1 VHKPKGAL
9 IHYALF
15 CRPALIWCAGRV
27 TNLYLCCQSAAGVTL
42 SPVAFKAVSG
52 FILLAST
59 FDGRYS
65 TSKLPSLE
73 DWGRCG
79 ELNVTLL
86 HLRATIRSCLFEN
99 AGSLHVWLLFYQQ
112 TAKPG
117 RLGQVRHMAHVM
129 CCVHAKHMLVQ
140 VTECSIRCVSCCSA
154 GC

>member
-1 VHKPKGAL
+1 VTAAVKFKDLTKRAATREGYHIACRL
-9 IHYALF
+9 I
-15 CRPALIWCAGRV
+15 CRPALNLCTGRV

-79 ELNVTLL
+79 AQPTRYVFLL
-86 HLRATIRSCLFEN
+86 
-99 AGSLHVWLLFYQQ
+99 V
-112 TAKPG
+112 
-117 RLGQVRHMAHVM
+117 
-129 CCVHAKHMLVQ
+129 
-140 VTECSIRCVSCCSA
+140 
-154 GC
+154 